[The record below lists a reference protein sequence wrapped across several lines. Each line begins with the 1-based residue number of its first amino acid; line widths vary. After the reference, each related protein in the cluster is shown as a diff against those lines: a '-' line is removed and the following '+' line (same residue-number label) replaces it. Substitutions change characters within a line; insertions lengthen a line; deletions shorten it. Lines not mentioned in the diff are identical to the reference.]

1 MLESGFRHADTSGTR
16 SNTG

>member
-1 MLESGFRHADTSGTR
+1 MLESGFRHADTSSTQ